1 MSDFKDILGNETLK
15 NHFKTAVRQ
24 KKISH
29 AYIIEGEKGS
39 GKKMLAEAFAKILQC
54 EQKKENQEEACGI
67 CTSCKQ
73 MENKNHPDVVWVP
86 HEKPN
91 VISVKEV
98 REQMVNT
105 IDVMPYKGPYK
116 IYIVDEAEK
125 MNIAAQ
131 NAVLKTIEEP
141 PPYGIILL
149 LTTNRGVFLPT
160 ILSRCILLTVKP
172 VPNQQIRQYLME
184 HWSIEEKTADFC
196 VDISMGNIGKA
207 VDAALSEEFTKIRQ
221 FARSVLPYIHE
232 LEPYEIAEK
241 VKQLKNEKENVQDFL
256 DMMFMWFRDLL
267 VLKTCDQQNLLI
279 FKEDYLFLKKQ
290 SKNISYERLNEAF
303 GDIEQTRTRLR
314 ANVNFDSSLE
324 VLLIKLS
331 NKFRPQLV
339 YSK

>member
-15 NHFKTAVRQ
+15 NHFKTAIRQ
-24 KKISH
+24 QKISH

-54 EQKKENQEEACGI
+54 EQRKAEQEEACGS
-67 CTSCKQ
+67 CPSCKQ
-73 MENKNHPDVVWVP
+73 MESRNHPDVIWVN

-91 VISVKEV
+91 IISVKEV
-98 REQMVNT
+98 REQIVNT

-116 IYIVDEAEK
+116 IYMIDEAEK

-141 PPYGIILL
+141 PSYGIIFL
-149 LTTNRGVFLPT
+149 LTTNRGAFLQT

-172 VPNQQIRQYLME
+172 VPDQEIRKYLME
-184 HWSIEEKTADFC
+184 HWKIEKTMADFC
-196 VDISMGNIGKA
+196 VDMSMGNIGKA
-207 VDAALSEEFTKIRQ
+207 VDIALSEDFSKIRE
-221 FARSVLPYIHE
+221 FSLSVLPYLHE

-241 VKQLKNEKENVQDFL
+241 VKQLKNEKEFIQEFL

-267 VLKTCDQQNLLI
+267 VVKTCDQQEMMI
-279 FKEDYLFLKKQ
+279 FKEQYLVLKKQ
-290 SKNISYERLNEAF
+290 SKLITYEMLNESF
-303 GDIEQTRTRLR
+303 VNIDQTRKRLR

-324 VLLIKLS
+324 VLFLTLRNGFK
-331 NKFRPQLV
+331 Q
-339 YSK
+339 

>member
-15 NHFKTAVRQ
+15 NHFKTAIRQ
-24 KKISH
+24 QKISH

-54 EQKKENQEEACGI
+54 EQRKAEQEEACGS
-67 CTSCKQ
+67 CPSCKQ
-73 MENKNHPDVVWVP
+73 MESRNHPDVIWVN

-91 VISVKEV
+91 IISVKEV
-98 REQMVNT
+98 REQIVNT

-116 IYIVDEAEK
+116 IYMIDEAEK

-141 PPYGIILL
+141 PSYGIIFL
-149 LTTNRGVFLPT
+149 LTTNRGAFLQT

-172 VPNQQIRQYLME
+172 VPDQEIRKYLME
-184 HWSIEEKTADFC
+184 HWKIEKTMADFC
-196 VDISMGNIGKA
+196 VDMSTGNIGKA
-207 VDAALSEEFTKIRQ
+207 VDIALSEDFSKIRE
-221 FARSVLPYIHE
+221 FSLSVLPYLHE

-241 VKQLKNEKENVQDFL
+241 VKQLKNEKELIQEFL

-267 VLKTCDQQNLLI
+267 VVKTCDQQEMMI
-279 FKEDYLFLKKQ
+279 FKEQYLVLKKQ
-290 SKNISYERLNEAF
+290 SKLITYEMLNESF
-303 GDIEQTRTRLR
+303 VNIDQTRKRLR

-324 VLLIKLS
+324 VLFLTLRNGFK
-331 NKFRPQLV
+331 Q
-339 YSK
+339 